1 MPGRKPGRNCYS
13 APPALRRHELGEV
26 RLVGGEPGPRLF
38 ELVGALGAA
47 ALSLVRPHGHD
58 GIDGPGPILGSA
70 AAVLNPDRADLDLV
84 DLVLQ
89 DDAIIVVRLGVRSNV
104 VPDAG
109 RNLTVS
115 LAIAG
120 LTQFQN

>member
-1 MPGRKPGRNCYS
+1 M
-13 APPALRRHELGEV
+13 EI
-26 RLVGGEPGPRLF
+26 
-38 ELVGALGAA
+38 
-47 ALSLVRPHGHD
+47 D

-89 DDAIIVVRLGVRSNV
+89 DDAIVVVRLGVCSNV